1 MPFSAPCQLCTKKFK
16 TGVSLKKHFGLKHQE
31 RNLEIAQ
38 FLDESNSPCEQPKA
52 AALID
57 EEIEDYLKWLGVL
70 VERINGSLVPD
81 HPGKCSN
88 PQCVLCFGVLGLTHL
103 HLTLFSSKGK
113 WCHVDCLQVPQKY
126 FAHLLCRLGNPMV
139 DSVRDA
145 PHIRQPIFKRI
156 ARRFSYKIF
165 NEETLKLVLE
175 GQDLLQFRP
184 KALFRNSDE
193 VPDISEMS
201 AEEALAYA
209 KARARKQ
216 DSRPTSRSYL
226 DIGPGE
232 GRCTRELE
240 LIWWPSLY
248 SRCSEYGKLT
258 FAFFVR
264 KTSL

>member
-1 MPFSAPCQLCTKKFK
+1 MSFSAPCQLCTKKFK

-57 EEIEDYLKWLGVL
+57 EEMEDYLKWLGVL

-81 HPGKCSN
+81 HP
-88 PQCVLCFGVLGLTHL
+88 
-103 HLTLFSSKGK
+103 GK

-175 GQDLLQFRP
+175 EQDLLQFRP

-258 FAFFVR
+258 FRFFVR